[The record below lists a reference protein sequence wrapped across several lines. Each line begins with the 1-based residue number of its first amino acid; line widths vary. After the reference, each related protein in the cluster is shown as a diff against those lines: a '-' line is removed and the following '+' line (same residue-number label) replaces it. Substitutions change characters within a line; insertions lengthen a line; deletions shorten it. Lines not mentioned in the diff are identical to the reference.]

1 MMNRGARRLPIF
13 DGPDDYGTFVRV
25 LHEGTDRFPM
35 RLLCWVVMPNHWHLV
50 LWPQED
56 DDLSVFMAWITAT
69 HSRRWHV
76 DHNSVGTGTI
86 YQGRF
91 KAIPVKDDV
100 HFLTVCRYVERNPM
114 RARLV
119 QRVEDWKW
127 SSAAREPR
135 QPNPRLHEWPVP
147 RPPTWEEDAN
157 AGESIADL
165 VRVRTAIDRG
175 VAFGPKAWCDETANH
190 LGWSDGPRP
199 RGRPHT
205 RLTDRKN

>member
-1 MMNRGARRLPIF
+1 
-13 DGPDDYGTFVRV
+13 
-25 LHEGTDRFPM
+25 
-35 RLLCWVVMPNHWHLV
+35 
-50 LWPQED
+50 
-56 DDLSVFMAWITAT
+56 
-69 HSRRWHV
+69 
-76 DHNSVGTGTI
+76 
-86 YQGRF
+86 
-91 KAIPVKDDV
+91 
-100 HFLTVCRYVERNPM
+100 M